1 MSEPFTELIDE
12 IATRHLTVQFTV
24 AQAVAVVIAGEQLSP
39 LVHNVDLTGGLAA
52 IIASL
57 EKDRDAFH
65 EESMLE
71 TVSEIIH

>member
-1 MSEPFTELIDE
+1 MPESFAELSEE
-12 IATRHLTVQFTV
+12 IAARQVTVQLTV
-24 AQAVAVVIAGEQLSP
+24 AQAVAVVVAGEQVSP
-39 LVHNVDLTGGLAA
+39 LVHNIDLTGGLAA

-57 EKDRDAFH
+57 QKDRDAFH

>member
-1 MSEPFTELIDE
+1 MPESFAKLSEE
-12 IATRHLTVQFTV
+12 IATRQVTVQFTV
-24 AQAVAVVIAGEQLSP
+24 AQAVAVVVAGEQLSP

-65 EESMLE
+65 EESMMATAPE
-71 TVSEIIH
+71 TIH

>member
-1 MSEPFTELIDE
+1 MSEPFTELSDK
-12 IATRHLTVQFTV
+12 IATRQLTVQFTV
-24 AQAVAVVIAGEQLSP
+24 AQAVAVVVAGEQLSP